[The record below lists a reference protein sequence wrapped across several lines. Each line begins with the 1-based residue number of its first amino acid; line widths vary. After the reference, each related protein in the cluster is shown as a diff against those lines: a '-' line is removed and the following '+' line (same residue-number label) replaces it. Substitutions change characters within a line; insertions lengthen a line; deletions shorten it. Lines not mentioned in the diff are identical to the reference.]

1 MNEQQQ
7 QARKI
12 KLKKIMK
19 RAWQI
24 ARNGQSTYGG
34 QVMDYFSIALK
45 MAWSEDRAIQS
56 YFSQFQKDDR
66 AIGSSS
72 NSSNDKKKLNLL
84 QKRLAKVKN
93 LVYSSI
99 HKVKEQAA
107 TLKNKFKKL

>member
-1 MNEQQQ
+1 MNKQQV
-7 QARKI
+7 RKI

-45 MAWSEDRAIQS
+45 MAWSEDRVIQS

-66 AIGSSS
+66 VLSSSS
-72 NSSNDKKKLNLL
+72 NSSSDKNILNSF

-93 LVYSSI
+93 IVYSSI
-99 HKVKEQAA
+99 YKIKKQAT